1 MLIIVD
7 RRISSKGLKELSHW
21 GEVIMFGTE
30 NMTYDAISCHPD
42 VFFCMINDK
51 IIVAAN
57 CPDEYKNSLTEK
69 GIKLIGGIKSVG
81 AQYPESAYYNAVT
94 TDTLLIHNLKFTD
107 KRIFDSVSDVKHI
120 NVNQAYTR
128 CNLLHISGN
137 NFITSDR
144 GIEKKLL
151 SCDFNILYINPE
163 QINLPGFKHGFF
175 GGCCG
180 MVKNKLFINGSLQ
193 FVSEKKRFLG
203 LCDQLEVE
211 IIELTNEAL
220 SDIGSI
226 LFIQENSA

>member
-1 MLIIVD
+1 VLIIVD
-7 RRISSKGLKELSHW
+7 KRLSYKALKELSHW

-30 NMTYDAISCHPD
+30 NVTYEAISCHPD
-42 VFFCMINDK
+42 VFFCPVKDK
-51 IIVAAN
+51 LIVAPN
-57 CPDEYKNSLTEK
+57 CPDEYKNKISEK
-69 GIKLIGGIKSVG
+69 GIQLIDGNNPVG
-81 AQYPESAYYNAVT
+81 LHYPESAYYNAVI
-94 TDTLLIHNLKFTD
+94 TDTILIHNLKFTD
-107 KRIFDSVSDVKHI
+107 KRIFDSSPDVKYI

-151 SCDFNILYINPE
+151 SCDFNVLYNNPE
-163 QINLPGFKHGFF
+163 QICLPGFKNGFF

-193 FVSEKKRFLG
+193 FVSEKKKFRMF
-203 LCDQLEVE
+203 CDQLEVE
-211 IIELTNEAL
+211 IIELTNDAL

-226 LFIQENSA
+226 LFIPENSD